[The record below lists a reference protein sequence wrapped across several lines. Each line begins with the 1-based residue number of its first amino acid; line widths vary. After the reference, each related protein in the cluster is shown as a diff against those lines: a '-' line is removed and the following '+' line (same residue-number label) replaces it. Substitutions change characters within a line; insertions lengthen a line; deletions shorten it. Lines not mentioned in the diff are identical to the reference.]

1 MTGFPPARD
10 ISQRM
15 SPALEHSPVELK
27 SLIALQSR
35 FSMQPELR
43 QLFTR
48 LGTTPSIVVFA
59 DCTKLPNSRPV
70 GAPQYKPIAARLS
83 RLAKI
88 SHGPIIQPRF
98 VGQTSTSLG
107 WTF

>member
-10 ISQRM
+10 ISQRI

-35 FSMQPELR
+35 FSMQPVLR
-43 QLFTR
+43 QFLTR
-48 LGTTPSIVVFA
+48 LGTTPSMVVFA
-59 DCTKLPNSRPV
+59 DCTNFPNSLPV
-70 GAPQYKPIAARLS
+70 GVPQYKPIAARLS

-88 SHGPIIQPRF
+88 NHGPIIQPRL
-98 VGQTSTSLG
+98 VGQTSTSPG
-107 WTF
+107 